1 MRVLI
6 RQELRNPG
14 SGLLR
19 EKSYN
24 VTITAHGL
32 IIIFF
37 FVIPVLMGGFGNW
50 LIPLILGCAD
60 MAFPRLNNFSF
71 WLLPPSFR
79 LLLLRRLAERGVGRG
94 WTIYPPIRDLIGQPG
109 LRVDL
114 AIFSLHIAG
123 ASSIGGSINFLC
135 TIINLRNPGMT
146 WNDLPLF
153 IWRIFFTAILLVL
166 SLPVFAGGITILLTD
181 RNFNTRFFTPG
192 GGGDPV
198 LFVHLFWF
206 FGHPEVY
213 ILILPGFG
221 LVSQIIFSTCE
232 KEPFGY
238 RGIVYAIARIG
249 LLGFLVWAH
258 HIFTMGM
265 DVDTRT
271 YFTRVTILIAI
282 PTGVKIFRWLTT
294 LHGLGRGLNMDISLS
309 WIFGFIFLFTAG
321 GLTGIVLAN
330 ARIDLVLHD
339 TYYVVAHFHYVLS
352 MGAVFT
358 IFAGRI
364 HYFPLFRGRNL
375 NQRWGITHF
384 GLTFLAVNYTFFPQ
398 HFLGLSGIPRRYY
411 DYADYFWF
419 WHEVRRLGSFI
430 SFFSLPVFLLIIFL
444 ALIETKKS
452 LFVINLGNFEGN
464 LLNPPLIHT
473 HDITQFILKVDK
485 NLKKSK
491 MRKEEINKWLDELLS
506 LPHLSKRE
514 ETYNTLVK
522 KNDQKM

>member
-1 MRVLI
+1 M
-6 RQELRNPG
+6 
-14 SGLLR
+14 S

-50 LIPLILGCAD
+50 LIPLRLGCAD

-71 WLLPPSFR
+71 WLLPPSFI
-79 LLLLRRLAERGVGRG
+79 LLILRRLTESGVGGG
-94 WTIYPPIRDLIGQPG
+94 WTLYPPIRDLLGQPG
-109 LRVDL
+109 IRVDL

-135 TIINLRNPGMT
+135 TIINLRRRLIS
-146 WNDLPLF
+146 WQELPLF

-238 RGIVYAIARIG
+238 SGMVYAIARIG

-258 HIFTMGM
+258 HMFTMGM

-294 LHGLGRGLNMDISLS
+294 LHGLGARINYDIALL
-309 WIFGFIFLFTAG
+309 WVFGFLFLFTAG

-330 ARIDLVLHD
+330 GRIDLVLHD

-358 IFAGRI
+358 IFAGVI
-364 HYFPLFRGRNL
+364 HYFPLFRGCRL
-375 NQRWGITHF
+375 NQRWGISHF
-384 GLTFLAVNYTFFPQ
+384 LFSFLAVNYTFFPQ

-411 DYADYFWF
+411 DYSDFFWL
-419 WHEVRRLGSFI
+419 WHEVSRLGSFI
-430 SFFSLPVFLLIIFL
+430 SFFSLPIFMLIIYTS
-444 ALIETKKS
+444 LIEKKKS
-452 LFVINLGNFEGN
+452 FFLIELNQFDQVIFFPPTFHRYEVSRGNF
-464 LLNPPLIHT
+464 I
-473 HDITQFILKVDK
+473 
-485 NLKKSK
+485 
-491 MRKEEINKWLDELLS
+491 
-506 LPHLSKRE
+506 RE
-514 ETYNTLVK
+514 RRIKTS
-522 KNDQKM
+522 